1 MRAPVV
7 VAALTCALAVAAIA
21 PARAEVLE
29 PPPPAPTAV
38 ADFTAQAK
46 LLFRVA
52 ACGGT
57 EPVPAPFDAKIVDAH
72 CAEMQKRFV
81 RFRQRYVEP
90 AQALL
95 ATVRPAGLPTRVVYP
110 FGGGDLVSAL
120 VVYPDAREV
129 TTISLEHVGDP
140 TRLAELDR
148 RQLRASL
155 SLFREVVRGLLV
167 NNDSASENMRKLE
180 RGAVPGQLSF
190 FLTGLA
196 VLGYEPVGL
205 RYFVLDGESPRYLT
219 NADVASLAKSRAKRK
234 KGSWVDTD
242 FSEAFT
248 HAELS
253 FRRAGDATAPVLV
266 HRHFAANLADD
277 GFVGSAL
284 QQHLVAKGKV
294 AAMTKAASYLLWL
307 GSFSGIRDYLMG
319 HLAWMLSDSTGIPP
333 AYARKAGMEQVP
345 YGRFDGAFLEGAE
358 AYGKRHSDDFR
369 ALWRSSPRRR
379 LPFRFGY
386 VDAAKQAHLVV
397 TRPALRGVDLD
408 VDRELGS
415 TGGSSPPAPD
425 LKGR

>member
-333 AYARKAGMEQVP
+333 RFARKAGLVQTP
-345 YGRFDGAFLEGAE
+345 YGRFTGSYLPAGQGDNDA
-358 AYGKRHSDDFR
+358 FR
-369 ALWRSSPRRR
+369 ALWARPPRRPLR
-379 LPFRFGY
+379 FRFGY
-386 VDAAKQAHLVV
+386 PDAAGNVHMLV
-397 TRPALRGVDLD
+397 TAPAPAPA
-408 VDRELGS
+408 
-415 TGGSSPPAPD
+415 SPPTP
-425 LKGR
+425 